1 MRQYEKQGGKWS
13 GTPFPPG
20 KVNTLDY
27 SFSKN
32 NKKVLTLL
40 LHCKSMKKNL
50 LLLSYVLKQREITQI
65 LRIMKCTVLLLFL
78 LILQAH
84 AGSVSSQN
92 ARVSITKNNLPLKE
106 FMTEIEKQTDYLFIY
121 SDTEVNVSRKVNVT
135 KGTHRVGDLL
145 GEVLPKNNIS
155 YSFSDNYI
163 SLHSR
168 KEAPINVVAPQQDKN
183 LIKVSGT
190 VVDPVDV
197 PIIGANVKLKGA
209 QGLGTITDVDG
220 NFKLEVPANGVLV
233 ISYIGY
239 TQQEVPVRGKS
250 SLKIQLAED
259 SEVLDEVVV
268 TALGIKREEKAL
280 GYAVQK
286 VGGSKLSTVKP
297 VNIATS
303 LTGKIAGLNVTN
315 STEFNA
321 APSLKLR
328 GESPLLVVDGV
339 PYSNISLNDIAAD
352 DIESIDVLKGAT
364 ASALYGA
371 RGGSGAIMVTT
382 KKGGAEGLNVSVN
395 SSTMFNAGYLVLP
408 EVQHGY
414 STGQGGKYTAAD
426 FVWGDKLDI
435 GRTAVQYDPITHE
448 WREMPLV
455 SKGKDNFKNFLET
468 GFVTNNN
475 VSISQKGKYG
485 SFRSSLSHVY
495 NKGQY
500 PNQKLNKITYSVGG
514 DMKFGKLSFEGGAIY
529 NKRFYPNG
537 EGAGYG
543 GGGYIYNLLVWTGT
557 DYDVRDY
564 KDYWVKKDEQQNWMN
579 DDWYDNPYFLANEVT
594 SSNDYDKVNAYLSG
608 KYDIFPWLNF
618 SIRGGADAYAN
629 RTEKKNAMSA
639 RGGWHKNGYFYTDK
653 STGFSFN
660 GDFLLAAD
668 HKFGDF
674 AIDGFV
680 GGTIYYYFDDNITSN
695 TRNGLSIPGYY
706 SLKASVDPI
715 SASSTYKQKQ
725 VNSLYG
731 KFSASWKSTLFVDV
745 TARNDW
751 SSTLPSETRSYFYP
765 SVSGSLILSQL
776 IDMPSWLKFWK
787 LRGSWT
793 VTKSDLSIYETN
805 QAYSVSTNVWN
816 GMNTAVYPE
825 MLRSS
830 TLEPTA
836 ARSYEIG
843 TAFNVWDNRLR
854 FDIAYYNKLKY
865 NLTREATISG
875 SSGFK
880 KTLVN
885 YDEEQVRRG
894 VELSV
899 TASLIQTKDWNWE
912 LNLNWARDRYF
923 YAKVDPLYSTQ
934 KPWVAGGERWDWYG
948 IYDWER
954 DPQGNIIHE
963 NGYPVQSKYQSVM
976 GNEYPDFIWGANTSL
991 RYKDWTL
998 GISLDGR
1005 VGGMAYSRTEQTMWN
1020 TGVHPDSDNQWR
1032 YDEVVDGKKNYVG
1045 QGVKVVSGKVDYD
1058 TSGRITND
1066 TRVFASND
1074 KQVSYESYVKTYNPW
1089 SGDKVYQNVHDCT
1102 FLKLRELSLLYTM
1115 PKPICEKLHMK
1126 GITLGLIGQNL
1137 LIWTKEFKFA
1147 DPDVDEDNLNSP
1159 SMRYLGFNVK
1169 LDF

>member
-1 MRQYEKQGGKWS
+1 
-13 GTPFPPG
+13 
-20 KVNTLDY
+20 
-27 SFSKN
+27 
-32 NKKVLTLL
+32 
-40 LHCKSMKKNL
+40 MKKNL

-78 LILQAH
+78 LIIQAH

-92 ARVSITKNNLPLKE
+92 ARVSITKNSLPLKE

-923 YAKVDPLYSTQ
+923 YAKVDPMYSTQ

-1089 SGDKVYQNVHDCT
+1089 SGGKVYQNVHDCT

>member
-1 MRQYEKQGGKWS
+1 MKNREENGLVH
-13 GTPFPPG
+13 PFPPG

-92 ARVSITKNNLPLKE
+92 ARVSITKNSLPLKE

-168 KEAPINVVAPQQDKN
+168 KEAPMNVVAPQQDKN

-923 YAKVDPLYSTQ
+923 YAKVDPMYSTQ
-934 KPWVAGGERWDWYG
+934 KPWVTGGERWDWYG

-1058 TSGRITND
+1058 TSGRITSD

-1074 KQVSYESYVKTYNPW
+1074 KQVSYESYVKAYNPW